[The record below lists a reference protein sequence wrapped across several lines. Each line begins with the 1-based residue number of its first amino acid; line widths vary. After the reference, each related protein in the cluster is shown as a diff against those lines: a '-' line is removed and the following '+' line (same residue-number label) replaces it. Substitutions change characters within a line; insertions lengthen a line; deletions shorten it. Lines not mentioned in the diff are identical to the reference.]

1 MKMTAWIFAAVTMFA
16 YLLQTTILCKLTV
29 FGVMP
34 DAVLVCVLCYSMI
47 FGREK
52 GFVAALVTGLLVD
65 FLTGVFFGRHITV
78 YLLSAVL
85 ASVLAENTFG
95 KNFLTAAIITLTV
108 SLAGGIA
115 MAAYMYIAKLD
126 KHILQSVFVTAPLYA
141 LYNMVI
147 SVFIFIFFENIRK
160 FSYWKE

>member
-1 MKMTAWIFAAVTMFA
+1 MTAWIYAAITALA

-34 DAVLVCVLCYSMI
+34 DAVLVCVLCYSMV

-52 GFVAALVTGLLVD
+52 GFVAALITGLLMD
-65 FLTGVFFGRHITV
+65 FLTGAGFGRHIIV
-78 YLLSAVL
+78 YLLSSVL
-85 ASVLAENTFG
+85 ASFLAENTFG
-95 KNFLTAAIITLTV
+95 KNFVTAAIITFVV

-115 MAAYMYIAKLD
+115 MAAYLYIAKLD
-126 KHILQSVFVTAPLYA
+126 KNIIYSMFVAAPLYA
-141 LYNMVI
+141 LYNMII
-147 SVFIFIFFENIRK
+147 SVFVFVLTEEIRK

>member
-1 MKMTAWIFAAVTMFA
+1 MTAWIYTAITALV

-34 DAVLVCVLCYSMI
+34 DSVLVCVLCYSMV

-52 GFVAALVTGLLVD
+52 GFVAALITGLLMD
-65 FLTGVFFGRHITV
+65 FLSGTDFGRHIVV
-78 YLLSAVL
+78 YLLSSVL
-85 ASVLAENTFG
+85 ASFLAENTFG
-95 KNFLTAAIITLTV
+95 KNFVTAAIITLVV

-115 MAAYMYIAKLD
+115 MAAYLYIAKLD
-126 KHILQSVFVTAPLYA
+126 KNIIYSMFAAAPLYA

-147 SVFIFIFFENIRK
+147 SVFVFVLIEEIRK